1 MKIIGHKEVK
11 YKPFYFIKGI
21 DDIEVIP
28 SNSTVIFEYSKDKI
42 DICEHCLDNSINFAL
57 ICDELKDVL
66 FASSNGASCIVCDKA
81 NVKEA
86 QKYADEYL
94 FDAKILLY
102 TTKEEDILWCA
113 NLGIDGVLFEDGIIY
128 GDSY

>member
-1 MKIIGHKEVK
+1 MIIIGHKEVK

-21 DDIEVIP
+21 DDIEVTP
-28 SNSTVIFEYSKDKI
+28 PNATVVFEYSKEKLDV
-42 DICEHCLDNSINFAL
+42 CEHCLESGVEFAL
-57 ICDELKDVL
+57 ICDELKDIL
-66 FASSNGASCIVCDKA
+66 FASSNGASYVVCDKV

-102 TTKEEDILWCA
+102 TTKEEDILLCA
-113 NLGIDGVLFEDGIIY
+113 DLGIDGILFEDGIIY